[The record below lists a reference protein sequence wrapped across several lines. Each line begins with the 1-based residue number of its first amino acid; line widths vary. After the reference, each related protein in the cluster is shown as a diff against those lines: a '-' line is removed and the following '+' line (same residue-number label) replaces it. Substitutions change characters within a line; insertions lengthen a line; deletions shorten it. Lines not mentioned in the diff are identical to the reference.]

1 MLCRALEAAVN
12 RAQPGGMQAHMVAQ
26 PGGGAPVLY
35 PTSVLAQVPD
45 AQNPAPLCL
54 PLR

>member
-12 RAQPGGMQAHMVAQ
+12 RAQPGGLHAHMVAQ

-35 PTSVLAQVPD
+35 PSSVLAQVMD
-45 AQNPAPLCL
+45 ARNPVPTSEG
-54 PLR
+54 